1 MADNNN
7 MNNPQERRAVALGDF
22 DGMHLAHK
30 TVITGAENTVIYSVN
45 NKFSLLQK
53 SLFERLYPNTVFADF
68 DEIKNMD
75 GEEFINKILLEKFGA
90 GIVLCGYNFRFG
102 KNASWSAMDLR
113 NYLEKKDVWVR
124 ILEHLDFE
132 KEPISSTR
140 IRKAVSDGKIELANK
155 MLGYNFTFES
165 PVIKGDKRGR
175 TIGFPT
181 VNQHLPEGL
190 IVPKFGVY
198 ESRTFADGNEYLS
211 FTNIGIRPT
220 WQVDKPL
227 AETHIFDFN
236 GDLYDK
242 NVRVEL
248 ISYLREEKKFSSVE
262 ELKKQLEYDKG
273 SIV

>member
-132 KEPISSTR
+132 EEPISSTR

-175 TIGFPT
+175 TMGFPT
-181 VNQHLPEGL
+181 INQHLPEGL